1 MVASGAVPNDA
12 RGVNLIDLARSHH
25 AFVPSDNQF
34 QRRARVLQALW
45 REEQGLPI
53 GEHRGRRLGSRIAM
67 PEAEVKLS
75 NYLTDTIRE
84 AVRREVLH
92 PGRDGDKLYGRPR
105 IFNDLLSSQPLCF
118 NLFAELQ
125 ADDGLASK
133 VFAAMT
139 KGRVDKVK
147 CIEFEHSSGRG
158 DPRFTSDR
166 SAFDVYV
173 EHETKGKLGFI
184 GIEVKYHEGLGD
196 QPAPHRDRYDEIAAG
211 MKAFRDDSAGKLKH
225 KPLQQIWRDHL
236 LAGSLL
242 LDKDSGFDDGMFVFL
257 YPRDNY
263 RCANAVA
270 DYRACLADE
279 KTFAAW
285 TLEDM
290 TTAIKSAG
298 AGAWIDAFVDRYLA
312 FDKLEEE

>member
-1 MVASGAVPNDA
+1 M
-12 RGVNLIDLARSHH
+12 NLTELARKHH
-25 AFVPSDNQF
+25 AFVPSDNTF

-53 GEHRGRRLGSRIAM
+53 GDHRGRLLGSRIAM
-67 PEAEVKLS
+67 PEAQNLLS
-75 NYLTDTIRE
+75 NFLTGTIRA
-84 AVRREVLH
+84 AVRREVLG
-92 PGRDGDKLYGRPR
+92 PDRDRDKLYGQPR

-125 ADDGLASK
+125 ADLGLASE

-139 KGRVDKVK
+139 MGRAGKVTHV
-147 CIEFEHSSGRG
+147 EFEHSPGRG
-158 DPRFTSDR
+158 DPRFTGDR

-173 EHETKGKLGFI
+173 EHQTNGKRGFI

-196 QPAPHRDRYDEIAAG
+196 QPAPHRARYDEIAAA
-211 MKAFRDDSAGKLKH
+211 MKAFRDDGEKRKD

-242 LDKDSGFDDGMFVFL
+242 LDDRSGFDDGVFVFL
-257 YPRDNY
+257 YPKDND

-270 DYRACLADE
+270 AYRACLAHE

-290 TTAIKSAG
+290 ATAVKACG
-298 AGAWIDAFVDRYLA
+298 AGAWVDAFVDRYLE
-312 FDKLEEE
+312 FDRLEAK